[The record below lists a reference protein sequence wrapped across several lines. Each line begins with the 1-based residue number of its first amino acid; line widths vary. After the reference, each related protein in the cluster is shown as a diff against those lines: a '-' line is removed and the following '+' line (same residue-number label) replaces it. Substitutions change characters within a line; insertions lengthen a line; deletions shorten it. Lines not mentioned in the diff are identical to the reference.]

1 MRMKSYFA
9 GSVQI
14 AMEQARRELGSEA
27 ILVTSRFAPAE
38 VGKPRQYEVVFA
50 TEIPE
55 KTVPKQVV
63 PAVAIEEHAASGEGA
78 VTSASLQ
85 AVLREVRG
93 LRQEIQTW
101 LPRGTGDTPRSNAER
116 EILSHLTNADVNPDL
131 AQELMASAIAR
142 LANRAPAGSGV
153 AGGRFADVLRAAS
166 SKVEHSPQDL
176 RAALAACIA
185 DVFRMETGLESL
197 SAAASSRA
205 NQGPLVLAMIGPP
218 GAGKTS
224 AIAKIAVRCGMGRS
238 KPTLLL
244 SADNLRI
251 AASEQLRGYA
261 AVLGLRFDL
270 AQSTRALG
278 QLIEDHRGYGLI
290 LIDTPGFS
298 GGELSE
304 AGELARFLADEGGIQ
319 KHLIL
324 PAPARCADLDRI
336 WSAYEIFAPTHL
348 LFSRTDETTVFGPA
362 LGKAVSSGLPV
373 SFFGTGTRVP
383 EDISEASAGFIADRL
398 LPAQVN
404 QKSMPAAA

>member
-55 KTVPKQVV
+55 KIVPKQVV
-63 PAVAIEEHAASGEGA
+63 PALAIEEHAAPGEGT

-101 LPRGTGDTPRSNAER
+101 LPRGAGDSPRSNAEND
-116 EILSHLTNADVNPDL
+116 ILSHLTKADVNPDL
-131 AQELMASAIAR
+131 AQQLMAAAMAR
-142 LANRAPAGSGV
+142 LANRVPAGTVG
-153 AGGRFADVLRAAS
+153 AGGRFADILRAAS

-185 DVFRMETGLESL
+185 DVFRVETSLES
-197 SAAASSRA
+197 SASA
-205 NQGPLVLAMIGPP
+205 NQGPAMLAMIGPP

-224 AIAKIAVRCGMGRS
+224 AIAKIAVRCGMGRT

-278 QLIEDHRGYGLI
+278 QLLEDHRGYGLI

-304 AGELARFLADEGGIQ
+304 AGELARFLADEAGIQ

-324 PAPARCADLDRI
+324 PAPARSADLDRI
-336 WSAYEIFAPTHL
+336 CSAYEIFGPTHL
-348 LFSRTDETTVFGPA
+348 FFSRTDETTVFGPA
-362 LGKAVSSGLPV
+362 LGKAVGSGLPV

-398 LPAQVN
+398 LPAQVTP
-404 QKSMPAAA
+404 KSMPAAA